1 MITARLN
8 FAIESSEQLCRGL
21 YEIWLQLILQRNQ
34 GKITREDVN
43 YIMGLVNACA
53 QAQSRNAAQAL
64 GATGG
69 SRPEWV
75 VNQAQTRAESVASR
89 IHRELEI
96 KLREQEAFSGPEN
109 LPDLRFI
116 AFLRAFGESWLTKMS
131 GPLTVPF
138 TLAALL
144 LPGLLKPIFAVLA
157 ITSGV
162 FSSYHVWRNGRST
175 RGRL

>member
-1 MITARLN
+1 MYEDLEPIANLKFGEVVERVSRERQASLSAAMSDLARRGLSHPEGGPMITARLN

-116 AFLRAFGESWLTKMS
+116 AFLRAFGE
-131 GPLTVPF
+131 
-138 TLAALL
+138 
-144 LPGLLKPIFAVLA
+144 
-157 ITSGV
+157 
-162 FSSYHVWRNGRST
+162 
-175 RGRL
+175 